1 MAAGAGVTGGT
12 SLIPDSVP
20 PLSEPGSS
28 LLKLQALEGE
38 GGTSLGPSPEE
49 SPPALGSKEQKSPRS
64 PEVLVVTDV
73 LQVVQVVTD
82 VPQVVLG
89 VTDVLQE
96 VLVVTDVL
104 QEVLVVTDVLQEVL
118 VVTDVLQ
125 VVVVVT
131 DILQE
136 VLVVTDVLQ
145 EALVVTDVLQEV
157 LVVTDVLQV
166 FVVVTDV
173 LQVVIV
179 VTDILQEVLVV
190 TDVLQEVL
198 VVTDVLQEA
207 LVVTDVLQ
215 EVLVVTDVLQEVL
228 VVTDVLQEVLVVT
241 DVLQVVVVVSDVLQ
255 VVVVVSDVLQEVLV
269 VTEVLQEV
277 LVVTDVLQVVLVVT
291 DVLQVVLVVTDLLQ
305 AVLVV
310 TEVFQVVLVV
320 TDVLQVVL
328 VVTEV
333 FQEVLLVTDVLQ
345 VVLAVTDLL
354 QAVLVATDLLQVVLV
369 VTVVPQLLAGG
380 PAPLPSPRCSSLS
393 LRFNSDPDTAPSPP
407 CSQQSRGR
415 GDRTE
420 GSEDQYLAS
429 IPFLTRQIQALKKKV
444 RRFED
449 QFEQEM
455 NYKPSHNDKYSN
467 PEMISVMSELAKARK
482 QLKELRL
489 RQSVFE
495 SKEQDGP
502 ENTDICRYVSGQ
514 QGAGEHKPTVEETV
528 ESLFR
533 RLREKRRDLGLPD
546 NMEEMTQAQMVL
558 EKITLQKCLLYC
570 ESLHGRPGTR
580 QEKNLVK
587 PLYDRYQM
595 IKRLLC
601 ASPPI
606 PTIEEE
612 DGSDEDSMSSVT
624 VGELPLPLPPRPTR
638 PAVGEEDSDRDSD
651 PAFVSPIDE
660 VKSVRQQPVVAT
672 ANLHELSRY
681 QLLQS
686 LRETRAEKKSR
697 RKALREFEEQFYRQT
712 GRICQKEDRTAMKE
726 EYQEYKQLKAKLRLL
741 EVLLSKQDVGKTL

>member
-1 MAAGAGVTGGT
+1 MFCFC
-12 SLIPDSVP
+12 LQ
-20 PLSEPGSS
+20 SS

-64 PEVLVVTDV
+64 PVE
-73 LQVVQVVTD
+73 
-82 VPQVVLG
+82 LG
-89 VTDVLQE
+89 GKEEKT
-96 VLVVTDVL
+96 
-104 QEVLVVTDVLQEVL
+104 
-118 VVTDVLQ
+118 
-125 VVVVVT
+125 
-131 DILQE
+131 
-136 VLVVTDVLQ
+136 
-145 EALVVTDVLQEV
+145 
-157 LVVTDVLQV
+157 
-166 FVVVTDV
+166 
-173 LQVVIV
+173 
-179 VTDILQEVLVV
+179 
-190 TDVLQEVL
+190 
-198 VVTDVLQEA
+198 
-207 LVVTDVLQ
+207 
-215 EVLVVTDVLQEVL
+215 
-228 VVTDVLQEVLVVT
+228 
-241 DVLQVVVVVSDVLQ
+241 
-255 VVVVVSDVLQEVLV
+255 
-269 VTEVLQEV
+269 
-277 LVVTDVLQVVLVVT
+277 
-291 DVLQVVLVVTDLLQ
+291 Q
-305 AVLVV
+305 AVCHREDRQ
-310 TEVFQVVLVV
+310 TE
-320 TDVLQVVL
+320 
-328 VVTEV
+328 
-333 FQEVLLVTDVLQ
+333 LLTLRTKPPQSSRHQSSQQPLTPDGALPPSPHHSPYSPQRSSPGGGGVGGEGGG
-345 VVLAVTDLL
+345 ALL
-354 QAVLVATDLLQVVLV
+354 
-369 VTVVPQLLAGG
+369 QLLAGG

-407 CSQQSRGR
+407 CSQQYILSRGR

-606 PTIEEE
+606 ATIEEE